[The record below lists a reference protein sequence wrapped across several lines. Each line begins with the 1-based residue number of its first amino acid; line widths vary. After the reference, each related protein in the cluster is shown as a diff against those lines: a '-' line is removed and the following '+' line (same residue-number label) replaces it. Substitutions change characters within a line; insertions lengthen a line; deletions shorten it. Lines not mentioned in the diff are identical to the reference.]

1 MGQTLRILRGTDLAQ
16 NKSAKLAHHRKD
28 SDEKPRH
35 TTESQ
40 LAYVLSPNCSR
51 ENGPGRLQVKDNK
64 GPCYLSRVDHDNMIT
79 SRKQT
84 TDIGN
89 YPFANMTT
97 SVLPSVLQL
106 LVTAN
111 VGPSLLILST
121 LMMVVIHSS

>member
-1 MGQTLRILRGTDLAQ
+1 MGQTLRILRETD
-16 NKSAKLAHHRKD
+16 LAHHRKD
-28 SDEKPRH
+28 SNEKPRH
-35 TTESQ
+35 ITESQ
-40 LAYVLSPNCSR
+40 LAYVRSPNCSR

-64 GPCYLSRVDHDNMIT
+64 GPCYLSRVNHDNMIT

-84 TDIGN
+84 TDIGK

-97 SVLPSVLQL
+97 LVLPSVLQL